1 MRFLTTWRRTRDS
14 YVKTSMYLVGKFE
27 LTHKHCLKKKT
38 WILACPWDKQL
49 SNFACPGQLFVQSYS
64 IGSDCRIP
72 RPRHCMCLCA
82 LKNEVYN
89 SRCYSYSMRC
99 RYVAGFLQFSRM
111 LDAARRWR
119 SSKVTKHELINERP
133 SNAVGRWRSSTVTK
147 RELVAE
153 ATRPW
158 NAARCC

>member
-1 MRFLTTWRRTRDS
+1 MEGCGLLRNCIIQYWSAR
-14 YVKTSMYLVGKFE
+14 
-27 LTHKHCLKKKT
+27 
-38 WILACPWDKQL
+38 
-49 SNFACPGQLFVQSYS
+49 
-64 IGSDCRIP
+64 SDCRIP
-72 RPRHCMCLCA
+72 WPSHYMCRCA

-147 RELVAE
+147 SELVEDGE
-153 ATRPW
+153 AGRRQNTTSWLQLPDTIVR
-158 NAARCC
+158 AC